1 MMKHIYIITF
11 SIFIFCFNSIAQKSI
26 RRPIGARGN
35 GKTSRRVLDAIEHR
49 KLETF
54 FSAREYDFE
63 GCSKFNKED
72 DKNLY
77 NYFVTCEDGTFAK
90 DENIEELYSASKR
103 IKRNIYENHLLDDI
117 SEFTKTKLQN
127 RLNELIQIKE
137 CLKSKDDSSC
147 LLKKEQLV
155 DNTIEELKEM
165 RFNLALSSKPPKN
178 KEFNEE
184 LSHSFDSIFSDD
196 LPPLSEKEKE
206 EVRDEYLDQSFRIH
220 QEWLAQKSSGN
231 PNCIKKL
238 SPGIYT
244 TNKDNLCSII
254 NAYEKMGPENKL
266 NNETREK
273 YKTRYEDIVT
283 NNPLLSHI
291 NLRGDEP
298 RDEIFKQ
305 IYSALEKLTSATH
318 KSLINVRKLKGS
330 ERAALL
336 QNDLIVDQYINE
348 SGANEIKCDVLQSL
362 KTDVDNSDMLYE
374 LSVAA
379 GTLTAGA
386 ACIPLGLVCGLV
398 VAIGGE
404 AIAIKHIE
412 QKYDHAKLSLNS
424 GLKSSESVSDT
435 NDERNIALIA
445 APLAALG
452 IERSANIAR
461 KNPLYQELKQLTQR
475 ALRKKDPNYDLSSDI
490 KGVRKKSEFRK
501 KTEDIKAPK
510 NKEEL
515 KKRYLNKELVDETLN
530 QRWIDNAKA
539 NSADMYFDVDNS
551 AMKRLNDNLGD
562 KDLVTALTNMHKD
575 ILSSKINKLLEKY
588 PNVDI
593 EIYSDFKS
601 VRYAFTAKPA
611 SSKIP
616 PEFNELLDK
625 AYKEANSEYA
635 NMVKALDAIPDSE
648 SPKGWFQAGTGETA
662 DQAGSALKMA
672 RRINKEIKLPGMIAT
687 KDLPGII
694 DFKQA
699 QKLVKRDL
707 EDINSIAQGF
717 KNPSH
722 PLNKAGLTE
731 EIEGTNTLTLNTSL
745 FEIVRKVPKPSEDNV
760 IATMKKYETKPGSNM
775 NYEQAEYY
783 LKVKNIQKQIKE
795 KHGVELD
802 ESQAQQV
809 LNYGENLDSLTPGLW
824 TAKREFASLDKASH
838 GGMSGDVTGMGAQNM
853 KQVAKDLANS
863 NNTTDPREALVAIRE
878 GEEKITG
885 VFKDVK
891 KDFEQTVERILR
903 ERKIPFQTK
912 CSGDDCVVIPE
923 KELSLDDHR
932 AMMKAFTQ
940 KDNPSQFRMSF
951 IPRDVPSNARSQL
964 AVNGELVE
972 KELRKLLTGV
982 GQGKITKERLDQ
994 ITMGTRMPKEWSDG
1008 AIDLLY
1014 TSPTDISKEEREL
1027 INKQFK
1033 EAVKLVNDKL
1043 NKDAAKEGK
1052 EEIYQYQTVD
1062 PTQF

>member
-11 SIFIFCFNSIAQKSI
+11 SIFIFCFNSIAQKSS
-26 RRPIGARGN
+26 RRPIVTRGN
-35 GKTSRRVLDAIEHR
+35 GKTSRRILDVIEHR

-54 FSAREYDFE
+54 FSARVYDFE
-63 GCSKFNKED
+63 GCSKFKKED
-72 DKNLY
+72 DKHLY
-77 NYFVTCEDGTFAK
+77 NYFVTCKDGTFAK
-90 DENIEELYSASKR
+90 DVNIEELYSASKR

-137 CLKSKDDSSC
+137 CLKSKDDSNC
-147 LLKKEQLV
+147 LLKKEQLI
-155 DNTIEELKEM
+155 DNTIKELKEM

-184 LSHSFDSIFSDD
+184 LRHSFDSIFSDD

-220 QEWLAQKSSGN
+220 QEWLAQMSSAN
-231 PNCIKKL
+231 PNCIRQL

-254 NAYEKMGPENKL
+254 NAYEKLGPENKL
-266 NNETREK
+266 NNQTREK

-291 NLRGDEP
+291 KLRGDEP

-305 IYSALEKLTSATH
+305 IYSALEKLTNATH
-318 KSLINVRKLKGS
+318 KSLINVRKLKG
-330 ERAALL
+330 EDRATLL
-336 QNDLIVDQYINE
+336 QNDLIVDQYISE
-348 SGANEIKCDVLQSL
+348 SGANEIKCDVLQGLRS
-362 KTDVDNSDMLYE
+362 DIDNSDMLYD

-379 GTLTAGA
+379 GTMTAGA

-412 QKYDHAKLSLNS
+412 EKYDHAKLSLNS
-424 GLKSSESVSDT
+424 GLKSSESVSET

-461 KNPLYQELKQLTQR
+461 KNPLYDRLKKLTQR
-475 ALRKKDPNYDLSSDI
+475 NFRKKDSDYDLSNDV
-490 KGVRKKSEFRK
+490 KGARKKSDFRE
-501 KTEDIKAPK
+501 KTQDIKPPK
-510 NKEEL
+510 SKKEL
-515 KKRYLNKELVDETLN
+515 KDRYLKKELVDETLN

-539 NSADMYFDVDNS
+539 NAADMYFDVDNS

-588 PNVDI
+588 PNIDI

-601 VRYAFTAKPA
+601 VRYAFTAKPPP
-611 SSKIP
+611 SKIP
-616 PEFNELLDK
+616 PEFNKLLDK

-635 NMVKALDAIPDSE
+635 KMVKNLNAIPDSE
-648 SPKGWFQAGTGETA
+648 SPNRWFQAGTGETA
-662 DQAGSALKMA
+662 DQAGSALKVA
-672 RRINKEIKLPGMIAT
+672 RRINKGEENPS
-687 KDLPGII
+687 II
-694 DFKQA
+694 DFAQA

-707 EDINSIAQGF
+707 EDINSITQDF

-731 EIEGTNTLTLNTSL
+731 EIEGTDTVTLNTSL
-745 FEIVRKVPKPSEDNV
+745 FEVVRKVPRPSEDEV
-760 IATMKKYETKPGSNM
+760 IATMKKYETKPGSKM

-783 LKVKNIQKQIKE
+783 LKVKKIQKQIKE
-795 KHGVELD
+795 KHGVDLD
-802 ESQAQQV
+802 ESEAQQV

-824 TAKREFASLDKASH
+824 TAKREFASLDKASL

-853 KQVAKDLANS
+853 KQVAKDLANVQ
-863 NNTTDPREALVAIRE
+863 NTTDPKEALVAIRE

-885 VFKDVK
+885 EFNKIKEDFKD
-891 KDFEQTVERILR
+891 TVETILV
-903 ERKIPFQTK
+903 ERKVPFQTK

-951 IPRDVPSNARSQL
+951 IPKDVPADARSQL

-982 GQGKITKERLDQ
+982 GPGKIRKERLDQ

-1014 TSPTDISKEEREL
+1014 TSPSEISKNEIDL

-1043 NKDAAKEGK
+1043 NKEAAKEGK
-1052 EEIYQYQTVD
+1052 EEIYQYQTVE